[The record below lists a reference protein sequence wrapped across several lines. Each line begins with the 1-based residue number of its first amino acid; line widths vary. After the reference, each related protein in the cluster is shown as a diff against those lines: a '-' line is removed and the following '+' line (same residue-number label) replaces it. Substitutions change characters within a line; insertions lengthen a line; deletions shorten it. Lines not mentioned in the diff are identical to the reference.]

1 MVYYTLYISVTLPG
15 INGRLDMQ
23 ELGLVLRHLLHWC
36 RMYRLVQLE
45 MQPQDSVLAAQG
57 V

>member
-1 MVYYTLYISVTLPG
+1 VVYYTLYISVTLPG